1 MRLRFVRSIFGKLLE
16 FSLKLKEI
24 CLFLLS
30 RLAMLKLVDLV
41 WMEHVEV
48 IAVDLLE
55 FSLVHVVLE
64 AKDGHGFDVCVCVV
78 ASMLLK
84 AGGYIS

>member
-1 MRLRFVRSIFGKLLE
+1 
-16 FSLKLKEI
+16 
-24 CLFLLS
+24 
-30 RLAMLKLVDLV
+30 MLKLVDLV